1 WPSRQVWNFAL
12 TVLMLLATFFDTS
25 VACPR
30 PCACYVPTEVHCT
43 FRSLGAVPAAIPKSI
58 LRVNLGFNIIT
69 RITQHSFAG
78 LRKLE
83 LLMMHGNDIH
93 KIPNG
98 IFQDLLSLQVLKM
111 SYNKVRVI
119 TGHTLLGLKSL
130 VRLHLDHNR
139 IEFIHPDAFSG
150 MTSLRLVQLDGNHL
164 QKLHPAT
171 FSTFSLLQHFPVSTL
186 KHLYLSDNLL
196 TSLPGDMLRT
206 MPRLENLFLHGNPWT
221 CDCRLDWVPDWS
233 TQHPGKSKGVMK
245 CKKDKAYAKGQLCP
259 ICSSPQQLQGK
270 EFSQLKQPQCL
281 GPVISSPGRDVPA
294 EENLSELLSLE
305 EFKLPFGNV
314 TLKLSDEHGNKVD
327 LICQILKPR
336 ESKKITWNYTKSL
349 QIIAN
354 MTLYFD
360 LECPM
365 KQGNYD
371 SLWRLLAYYSEIP
384 VHLQRELMLSKEPE
398 LSYRYQQDIER
409 DAYYYTGV
417 RANVLSHPSW
427 LMQSFLSMQ
436 LNRRYSTSKS
446 VKLILTTQMSSTTDS
461 VKAKQQRRSWVIIE
475 HNNMTQTT
483 FSSVVGGMI
492 EMDCSA
498 QSSGEPS
505 ILWMLPDGSKVKA
518 PFSSPSSRLSLSA
531 TGKLL
536 IKAVEHSDSG
546 VYYCVTEIQGNVDLL
561 AFRLSVVESSTP
573 PIGDEVGIAVSKFV
587 GESISL
593 PCHSTASPDAVVDWI
608 FPDGSVINA
617 KANSSKG
624 FVFSNGTLFIVRG
637 KPNDSGYYKCVALN
651 QHGVDFLAT
660 KLNIMRRQEIETLR
674 HYRMKPQSA
683 AGLST
688 KVKTFLDDTEE
699 SSGDE
704 AAQVR
709 VPSKRPFINQRR
721 GPQSRPHSFRNSQRR
736 NSKTSKNKIDPQ
748 RWAYILAKIRE
759 KNAQK
764 TTPPNFFQRVQTVK
778 PNINSQGS
786 SDNTEGSS
794 DDRSLTKEEYH
805 RNLDQRT
812 YNTHTVTHAEGLLNS
827 YQIATANLS
836 TEFDRVTLRPDTAK
850 LTSAS
855 NYVIE
860 MNALEGN
867 HVNILTSSS
876 SDKDQRHQ
884 QIENIP
890 ISTGPA
896 AVPDSEVTAKHSLSL
911 DSGLHS
917 HSADV
922 DETYVLG
929 KSAFSSVLLF
939 TTSTPPAKGAPSYFT
954 KPMAP
959 SSMVPPNS
967 RISGNTRK
975 RFRSRQRI
983 NRIRLR
989 PSSALQTSS
998 PRFTI
1003 SKVAGAHLPSVI
1015 TTTSSSPA
1023 QTMGIGSPAR
1033 DVTTPEHQKPFTYRI
1048 RNNEIHV
1055 SVLDQRINLLAN
1067 KMKGSEYSTN
1077 QKIQPTAELS
1087 EYSSIN
1093 IIPTAVSLTS
1103 SVSYKRENEDAPIE
1117 GWRNENT
1124 ALKHI
1129 AFPQVAPTSEPDHK
1143 AITLV
1148 TSQDKF
1154 VNILSA
1160 VKPSQK
1166 AIGKA
1171 KSNDTSST
1179 SSPGVPLPDSPYI
1192 LESHPDKSL
1201 SETYDSKILSSAEGV
1216 ASEVNSVVPPVSP
1229 LPSSAIFPYE
1239 DIKSHNSHQ
1248 GTNIKEDPLYPYL
1261 FIRTRYATVKHSS
1274 ITTQPISTT
1283 TVTTAVPTYITTVL
1297 PTITNTDAKRTSEP
1311 SKPITDNRIP
1321 LYSRHPLTNYIP
1333 VRNNGSISNYR
1344 YHYHLSHINHSTP
1357 STNNLSVGFRTVSP
1371 IKSTILSSKST
1382 TESSTT
1388 ISSPPTTFQTH
1399 TNRHIHLMVSHARPP
1414 PVPVLKSRPR
1424 ITTVNPSTIMV
1435 DAGTDVRF
1443 PCESVGDPKPFLTWT
1458 KVSTGAVM
1466 SVNTRI
1472 QRFEVQPNGTF
1483 VIRSAQLQDRGRYL
1497 CTVQNPYAVDKMMVT
1512 LMVLAQKPRMLLPK
1526 QRDVTA
1532 YLEGSVNLEC
1542 RARGLP
1548 SPYISWMLPSRTVVH
1563 MVSTG
1568 EQRIMLL
1575 GNGTLHIKQT
1585 SYPDRGDYKC
1595 IASNV
1600 AGADSAVVRLHV
1612 AALPPVIQ
1620 QKKEE
1625 NYTISEGQT
1634 VHIHC
1639 SAKGAPTPSIRWVTA
1654 SGMQIRPSQF
1664 INSNLFV
1671 FPNGTLYIRSS
1682 VEKDSGTYEC
1692 VALNG
1697 VGAIKRSVSLLVKRN
1712 STTAKIT
1719 STSPQRMDISYG
1731 GNLSLDCR
1739 ASGIPEPRIIWRTP
1753 MKKLIDAHYS
1763 FDPRMK
1769 VFDNGTLT
1777 IKSVTDQDQGGY
1789 LCVARN
1795 KMGDDYVLLKVNVM
1809 MKAAKIEGK
1818 QLSDHKVQYG
1828 GDLKVDCV
1836 ASGLPN
1842 PEIRWSLPDGSMV
1855 NSVMHSYNS
1864 GVRRRRY
1871 VVFDNG
1877 TLYFNDVGLKEEG
1890 NYTCFAENQMGKD
1903 EMKIQIKVLAA
1914 APTIRNNTYE
1924 EVRVA
1929 HGETVSLTCSAKGE
1943 PSPSIS
1949 WLSPTNRIV
1958 LPASDKYQLTTD
1970 GTLLIQKVQKFD
1982 SGNYTCTAR
1991 NRAGMDRKVV
2001 HIEVLV
2007 SAPIINGLQSP
2018 ISMTKQTAKKDQ
2030 RVLLHCNAEGTP
2042 VPQVMWV
2049 LPDNVVLPAPYYGS
2063 RITVH
2068 RNGTLDIRTWRK
2080 SDSAQLL
2087 CIAQSAAGEAQLQ
2100 VQLNIVEQLEKPQL
2114 KSLATESVQIADGV
2128 SVTLNCSVEGKPAP
2142 EITWL
2147 LPNGTTLQS
2156 GTSILR
2162 FHHKLD
2168 GSLVIR
2174 EPTASEVGIY
2184 RCMGRNSAGYVER
2197 TVTLEYG
2204 KEPHISNKYNT
2215 LISIINGENLQLN
2228 CQSSGNPSP
2237 NLTWILPSGVVLT
2250 RPQRMG
2256 QYAIFDNG
2264 TLSVQQASV
2273 YDRGTYRC
2281 ESANKYGFSSLSV
2294 AVIVIAYPPRITSG
2308 PAGVTY
2314 ARPGVAIQLNCMA
2327 IAIPKAEVTWE
2338 MPDKT
2343 QLKAGSQPR
2352 LYGNRYLHPQGF
2364 LIIQNPS
2371 SRDSGFYK
2379 CTARNLV
2386 GSDTKS
2392 TYVHVF

>member
-1 WPSRQVWNFAL
+1 MDIINIKPLKTQINMRTVGSFAL

-119 TGHTLLGLKSL
+119 TGPTLLGLKSL

-206 MPRLENLFLHGNPWT
+206 MPQLENLFLHGNPWT

-233 TQHPGKSKGVMK
+233 TQHPGVMK

-259 ICSSPQQLQGK
+259 ICSSPQQLRGK

-336 ESKKITWNYTKSL
+336 ESTKITWNYTKSL
-349 QIIAN
+349 QIITN

-704 AAQVR
+704 AAQ
-709 VPSKRPFINQRR
+709 
-721 GPQSRPHSFRNSQRR
+721 
-736 NSKTSKNKIDPQ
+736 
-748 RWAYILAKIRE
+748 
-759 KNAQK
+759 
-764 TTPPNFFQRVQTVK
+764 
-778 PNINSQGS
+778 
-786 SDNTEGSS
+786 
-794 DDRSLTKEEYH
+794 
-805 RNLDQRT
+805 
-812 YNTHTVTHAEGLLNS
+812 
-827 YQIATANLS
+827 
-836 TEFDRVTLRPDTAK
+836 
-850 LTSAS
+850 
-855 NYVIE
+855 
-860 MNALEGN
+860 
-867 HVNILTSSS
+867 
-876 SDKDQRHQ
+876 
-884 QIENIP
+884 
-890 ISTGPA
+890 
-896 AVPDSEVTAKHSLSL
+896 
-911 DSGLHS
+911 
-917 HSADV
+917 
-922 DETYVLG
+922 
-929 KSAFSSVLLF
+929 
-939 TTSTPPAKGAPSYFT
+939 
-954 KPMAP
+954 
-959 SSMVPPNS
+959 
-967 RISGNTRK
+967 
-975 RFRSRQRI
+975 
-983 NRIRLR
+983 
-989 PSSALQTSS
+989 
-998 PRFTI
+998 
-1003 SKVAGAHLPSVI
+1003 
-1015 TTTSSSPA
+1015 
-1023 QTMGIGSPAR
+1023 
-1033 DVTTPEHQKPFTYRI
+1033 
-1048 RNNEIHV
+1048 
-1055 SVLDQRINLLAN
+1055 
-1067 KMKGSEYSTN
+1067 
-1077 QKIQPTAELS
+1077 
-1087 EYSSIN
+1087 
-1093 IIPTAVSLTS
+1093 
-1103 SVSYKRENEDAPIE
+1103 
-1117 GWRNENT
+1117 
-1124 ALKHI
+1124 
-1129 AFPQVAPTSEPDHK
+1129 
-1143 AITLV
+1143 
-1148 TSQDKF
+1148 
-1154 VNILSA
+1154 
-1160 VKPSQK
+1160 
-1166 AIGKA
+1166 
-1171 KSNDTSST
+1171 
-1179 SSPGVPLPDSPYI
+1179 
-1192 LESHPDKSL
+1192 
-1201 SETYDSKILSSAEGV
+1201 
-1216 ASEVNSVVPPVSP
+1216 
-1229 LPSSAIFPYE
+1229 
-1239 DIKSHNSHQ
+1239 
-1248 GTNIKEDPLYPYL
+1248 
-1261 FIRTRYATVKHSS
+1261 
-1274 ITTQPISTT
+1274 
-1283 TVTTAVPTYITTVL
+1283 
-1297 PTITNTDAKRTSEP
+1297 
-1311 SKPITDNRIP
+1311 
-1321 LYSRHPLTNYIP
+1321 
-1333 VRNNGSISNYR
+1333 
-1344 YHYHLSHINHSTP
+1344 
-1357 STNNLSVGFRTVSP
+1357 
-1371 IKSTILSSKST
+1371 
-1382 TESSTT
+1382 
-1388 ISSPPTTFQTH
+1388 
-1399 TNRHIHLMVSHARPP
+1399 
-1414 PVPVLKSRPR
+1414 SRPR

-1568 EQRIMLL
+1568 EQRIVLL

-1855 NSVMHSYNS
+1855 NSVMPSYNS

-2352 LYGNRYLHPQGF
+2352 LYGN
-2364 LIIQNPS
+2364 
-2371 SRDSGFYK
+2371 
-2379 CTARNLV
+2379 
-2386 GSDTKS
+2386 
-2392 TYVHVF
+2392 